1 MKGRGPFNIAQLSF
15 VPSVDVEGG
24 LAARPYC
31 FFNVSFAASTKRISS
46 LAHCHHNST
55 ATPSMSPWWF
65 NNNAGLFDGEGLG
78 LPQSSAK
85 PVLRLSKGLRDY
97 IAETLR
103 QNALKV
109 TKVSHSAHKNTTNRC
124 IMLIAR
130 GSGGNALRL
139 G

>member
-1 MKGRGPFNIAQLSF
+1 MKGRRPFNIAQLSF
-15 VPSVDVEGG
+15 VPSVDAESG

-31 FFNVSFAASTKRISS
+31 FFIFSFAAFMKRISS

-55 ATPSMSPWWF
+55 AIPSMSPWWF
-65 NNNAGLFDGEGLG
+65 NSNAGFFDGEGLG

-85 PVLRLSKGLRDY
+85 LVLRLSKGLQDRM
-97 IAETLR
+97 AETLR

-124 IMLIAR
+124 ITLIAR
-130 GSGGNALRL
+130 GSGGNALGL

>member
-1 MKGRGPFNIAQLSF
+1 MRGRPFNMAQLSF
-15 VPSVDVEGG
+15 VPLVAAEGG

-31 FFNVSFAASTKRISS
+31 FFTVSFAASMKRIPD

-55 ATPSMSPWWF
+55 AIPSLSPWWF
-65 NNNAGLFDGEGLG
+65 NNNAGFFDGEGLG

-85 PVLRLSKGLRDY
+85 PVLRLSTVSRDRM
-97 IAETLR
+97 AETLR

-130 GSGGNALRL
+130 GPGGNARGL